1 MYNQQLQ
8 VQEFLDLV
16 GLLNKVITM
25 EYTYLPVE
33 NTTLM
38 ELRTD
43 KFIFMLDSTEPA
55 YDKMLTDFQDPINIE
70 RFIALLEEDSS
81 TAFAIYNQV

>member
-1 MYNQQLQ
+1 
-8 VQEFLDLV
+8 
-16 GLLNKVITM
+16 M

-43 KFIFMLDSTEPA
+43 KFIFMLDTTEPT
-55 YDKMLTDFQDPINIE
+55 YTKMLRDFQDPINIE

-81 TAFAIYNQV
+81 TAFQIYNETV

>member
-1 MYNQQLQ
+1 MN
-8 VQEFLDLV
+8 
-16 GLLNKVITM
+16 
-25 EYTYLPVE
+25 YTYLPVE

-55 YDKMLTDFQDPINIE
+55 YDKMLTDFQDPMNIE
-70 RFIALLEEDSS
+70 RFIVLLDEDSS
-81 TAFAIYNQV
+81 TAFQIYNETVSESA

>member
-1 MYNQQLQ
+1 M
-8 VQEFLDLV
+8 
-16 GLLNKVITM
+16 K
-25 EYTYLPVE
+25 YTYLPVE
-33 NTTLM
+33 GTTLM
-38 ELRTD
+38 ELKTD
-43 KFIFMLDSTEPA
+43 KFIFMLDSTELA

>member
-1 MYNQQLQ
+1 M
-8 VQEFLDLV
+8 V
-16 GLLNKVITM
+16 GLLNKFITM
-25 EYTYLPVE
+25 NYTYLPVE

-55 YDKMLTDFQDPINIE
+55 YDKMLTDFQDPMNIE
-70 RFIALLEEDSS
+70 RFIVLLDEDSS
-81 TAFAIYNQV
+81 TAFQIYNETV

>member
-1 MYNQQLQ
+1 M
-8 VQEFLDLV
+8 DLA

-25 EYTYLPVE
+25 KYTYLPVE
-33 NTTLM
+33 GTTLM

-43 KFIFMLDSTEPA
+43 KFIFMLDSTEPV

-70 RFIALLEEDSS
+70 RFIALLDEDSS
-81 TAFAIYNQV
+81 TAFQIYNETV

>member
-1 MYNQQLQ
+1 
-8 VQEFLDLV
+8 
-16 GLLNKVITM
+16 M

-33 NTTLM
+33 GTTLM

-43 KFIFMLDSTEPA
+43 KFIFMLDSTEPV

>member
-1 MYNQQLQ
+1 MH
-8 VQEFLDLV
+8 LV

-55 YDKMLTDFQDPINIE
+55 YDKMLTDFQDPMNIE
-70 RFIALLEEDSS
+70 RFIVLLDEDSS
-81 TAFAIYNQV
+81 TAFQIYNETV

>member
-1 MYNQQLQ
+1 
-8 VQEFLDLV
+8 
-16 GLLNKVITM
+16 M

-55 YDKMLTDFQDPINIE
+55 YDKMLADFQDPINIE
-70 RFIALLEEDSS
+70 RFIVLLDEDSS
-81 TAFAIYNQV
+81 TAFQIYNETV

>member
-1 MYNQQLQ
+1 M
-8 VQEFLDLV
+8 V

-55 YDKMLTDFQDPINIE
+55 YDKMLTDFQDPMNIE
-70 RFIALLEEDSS
+70 RFIVLLDEDSS
-81 TAFAIYNQV
+81 TAFQIYNETV

>member
-1 MYNQQLQ
+1 
-8 VQEFLDLV
+8 
-16 GLLNKVITM
+16 M

-33 NTTLM
+33 NTTLT

-43 KFIFMLDSTEPA
+43 KFIFMLDSTEPV

-81 TAFAIYNQV
+81 TAFQIYNETV

>member
-1 MYNQQLQ
+1 MH
-8 VQEFLDLV
+8 LV

-33 NTTLM
+33 GTTLM

-43 KFIFMLDSTEPA
+43 KFIFMLDSTEPV

-81 TAFAIYNQV
+81 TAFQIYNETV

>member
-1 MYNQQLQ
+1 M
-8 VQEFLDLV
+8 V

-25 EYTYLPVE
+25 EYTYLPIE

-70 RFIALLEEDSS
+70 RFIALLNQDSS
-81 TAFAIYNQV
+81 TAFEIYNQV

>member
-1 MYNQQLQ
+1 
-8 VQEFLDLV
+8 
-16 GLLNKVITM
+16 M

-43 KFIFMLDSTEPA
+43 KFIFMLDSTESA

-70 RFIALLEEDSS
+70 RFIALLNQDSS
-81 TAFAIYNQV
+81 TAFEIYNQPA

>member
-1 MYNQQLQ
+1 M
-8 VQEFLDLV
+8 V
-16 GLLNKVITM
+16 GLLNKVITI

-33 NTTLM
+33 GTTIM
-38 ELRTD
+38 ELKTD
-43 KFIFMLDSTEPA
+43 KFIFMLDSTESA

-81 TAFAIYNQV
+81 TAFLIYNQV

>member
-1 MYNQQLQ
+1 MH
-8 VQEFLDLV
+8 LV
-16 GLLNKVITM
+16 GLLNKFITM

-43 KFIFMLDSTEPA
+43 KFIFMLDSTEPV

-70 RFIALLEEDSS
+70 RFIVLLDEDSS
-81 TAFAIYNQV
+81 TAFQIYNETV